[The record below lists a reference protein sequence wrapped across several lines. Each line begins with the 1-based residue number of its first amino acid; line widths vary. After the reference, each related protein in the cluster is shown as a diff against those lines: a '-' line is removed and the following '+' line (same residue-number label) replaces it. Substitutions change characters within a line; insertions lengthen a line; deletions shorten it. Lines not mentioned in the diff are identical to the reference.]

1 MSNTARLQVAPA
13 QPKHGANSHGD
24 SQSNP
29 FDTPFDELDWDEE
42 SLDKNDR
49 DANFP
54 DDKSDLSRMTQWP
67 TFSNLPAPPMPQK
80 PQMKTRKSVRR
91 SSVIKPTREK
101 SKQRQKKQNERA
113 GIKLNTNVAR
123 HRALTPA
130 VPQPKTNAAGP
141 LPAADAGRFVD
152 LAALQSL
159 ESRAAPPNNGGF
171 WKNLLG
177 NAPNP
182 PAAVQQ
188 TQDKQGDSNE
198 SAAARADPIPGFA
211 NRREKDLKPP
221 SLTMEGDLSPSDR
234 PIFIGISIPSARLQQ
249 HITSPQTAGSD
260 TSNILNC
267 YESQTPREN
276 APETPVIVITPAEV
290 SYWSPISANAV
301 TPQSRRVASIVYS
314 RPTSYS
320 HTTNQQE
327 DIPPMPQISQS
338 ILNGRK
344 AGRESVGT
352 IFAEDDDDDEV
363 LSARPKKLR
372 IGTGAI
378 LEEDEQQILT
388 RKNRSASDGSEK
400 RPKSML
406 SPNDRRTSTG
416 WWNTILSPFLAR
428 SNTVN
433 FPQTSI
439 QGESSPVPDIATPDT
454 KSGHGEFRFW
464 EKALSPK
471 SPLSSTTIAS
481 DDWWDNRNTIDGT
494 PKWDGTDS
502 KFKDGIYTYKAEES
516 CGTLPLTL
524 SRSTRAAATA
534 NRPQQNLDVDPNNGT
549 RELQRDQSLA
559 VRSDRSSILSPADR
573 EAPFMLDDPSV
584 TSVDRSI
591 ASTSTGNQ
599 QTPPQSSNTAPSAMN
614 STTVVTHMPSE
625 NAPKVVTPAAPPPYS
640 PPRPGFPKYA
650 AVYPPGHSSSAR
662 QPQSPGPLS
671 PGLQQA
677 MSSTGAIALTDVPL
691 TPATRRV
698 INLNSGYP
706 TLPPPTVNRMVNPVD
721 LEIASEKA
729 RKIDAKRRR
738 HEKEEVVAH
747 KAGGLWRGR
756 GCISNRGC
764 YGRTGPEGRKR
775 RRCWLGVLC
784 ALIGL
789 TILIVTLATQLHRST
804 PNIEVPSQWVNLTV
818 FPPIYTGVSM
828 VSSTANNV
836 ANTGCVYPKTVW
848 SCALPKELQASVA
861 PNKPEQPKLKL
872 LIQWDNSSAAN
883 ATWGGPTGPPSRRS
897 AGNAVNASQFLKRLA
912 LKTRQAVTFSPSPAA
927 PTIAEQFFL
936 GNTTDGIVSD
946 NKSGERTPFY
956 ITFLNPQN
964 TSKASTKL
972 STRQEKQNSTSQ
984 FPDFGKSIPAPE
996 LNADG
1001 TAAPANLLPTPEQQ
1015 PLRLFDRGMP
1025 TEHYGFY
1032 TYFNRSIFLK
1042 STALLNET
1050 NLGDGE
1056 VPADLNGGCAESEA
1070 RFRCTW
1076 SQTRFLVQMW
1086 TRKDANSAVLLNST
1100 TASSSSEST
1109 VTTTILG
1116 QDNSEFPYP
1125 ITITTDRHGGDPTK
1139 KGLYSY
1145 EIDKR
1150 EKVVAGSGKVR
1161 PEFRAFGGTLVNQAP
1176 NAFDTSSNA
1185 ALGGFDGGDSGC
1197 SCTWANWHPAT

>member
-1 MSNTARLQVAPA
+1 MSDTTRLQVA
-13 QPKHGANSHGD
+13 QPKRGVHSHTN

-29 FDTPFDELDWDEE
+29 FDTPFDEPDWDDE
-42 SLDKNDR
+42 SLDGNDHGT
-49 DANFP
+49 DFP
-54 DDKSDLSRMTQWP
+54 DDKSDVSRMTQWP
-67 TFSNLPAPPMPQK
+67 TFSNVAAPPMPQM
-80 PQMKTRKSVRR
+80 PQMKTRKSVKR
-91 SSVIKPTREK
+91 SSVIKPTRDK
-101 SKQRQKKQNERA
+101 SRRRQKKQNERA
-113 GIKLNTNVAR
+113 GIKLNTDVAR
-123 HRALTPA
+123 HRPLAPA
-130 VPQPKTNAAGP
+130 VPQPKQNAAGP
-141 LPAADAGRFVD
+141 LPLAETARFVD

-159 ESRAAPPNNGGF
+159 ESRTAPNNGGF

-182 PAAVQQ
+182 PAAAQPSPDQQ
-188 TQDKQGDSNE
+188 GSSNE
-198 SAAARADPIPGFA
+198 GAVANADPIPGFA
-211 NRREKDLKPP
+211 NRRAKGLKPP

-234 PIFIGISIPSARLQQ
+234 PIVIGISIPSATMQQ
-249 HITSPQTAGSD
+249 HITSPQTARSE

-290 SYWSPISANAV
+290 SYWSPISANTA
-301 TPQSRRVASIVYS
+301 TPQSRRVPSSVYS
-314 RPTSYS
+314 RPMSYPHTS
-320 HTTNQQE
+320 NQQE
-327 DIPPMPQISQS
+327 EIPPMPQIAPHMLKGQ
-338 ILNGRK
+338 K
-344 AGRESVGT
+344 TGRESVGT
-352 IFAEDDDDDEV
+352 IFAEDDDDDEIV
-363 LSARPKKLR
+363 SARPKRLR

-378 LEEDEQQILT
+378 LEEDQEQILT
-388 RKNRSASDGSEK
+388 RKNRSESDGSEK

-406 SPNDRRTSTG
+406 SPHDRRTSNG
-416 WWNTILSPFLAR
+416 WWNTILSPFLTR
-428 SNTVN
+428 SNTVT
-433 FPQTSI
+433 FPPTAR
-439 QGESSPVPDIATPDT
+439 QGDRSPVPDMATPDT
-454 KSGHGEFRFW
+454 KSGNGDFRFW

-494 PKWDGTDS
+494 PKGDGLDS

-516 CGTLPLTL
+516 YGTLPLAL
-524 SRSTRAAATA
+524 SRSTRVAASA
-534 NRPQQNLDVDPNNGT
+534 NNQQQNPDVDPNGGT
-549 RELQRDQSLA
+549 GELQRDQSLA

-584 TSVDRSI
+584 KPVDRSA
-591 ASTSTGNQ
+591 ASTNTGNQ
-599 QTPPQSSNTAPSAMN
+599 QTPPQSSSAAPTDMSGTSA
-614 STTVVTHMPSE
+614 TTQSQTRRPAE

-650 AVYPPGHSSSAR
+650 AVYPPGHSSSSQ

-706 TLPPPTVNRMVNPVD
+706 TLPPPTANRTVNPVD

-738 HEKEEVVAH
+738 HEKEEVVAR
-747 KAGGLWRGR
+747 KAGRLWRGR

-775 RRCWLGVLC
+775 RRCWLGVVGV
-784 ALIGL
+784 LIGL
-789 TILIVTLATQLHRST
+789 TILIVLLATQLNKST
-804 PNIEVPSQWVNLTV
+804 PRVEIPSQWVNLTV
-818 FPPIYTGVSM
+818 FPPMYTGVSM

-836 ANTGCVYPKTVW
+836 ADTGCVYPKTVW

-861 PNKPEQPKLKL
+861 PSKPDQPKLKL
-872 LIQWDNSSAAN
+872 FIQWDNSSAAN
-883 ATWGGPTGPPSRRS
+883 ATWGGPTGNAPARRS
-897 AGNAVNASQFLKRLA
+897 AGNAANAGQFLKHLA
-912 LKTRQAVTFSPSPAA
+912 LKARQAVTFSPSPA
-927 PTIAEQFFL
+927 PPSNAEQGFL
-936 GNTTDGIVSD
+936 GNATDGVVSD
-946 NKSGERTPFY
+946 NKAGERTPFY
-956 ITFLNPQN
+956 ITLLDPQAAAE
-964 TSKASTKL
+964 TSAKL
-972 STRQEKQNSTSQ
+972 STRQEKGNKTSD
-984 FPDFGKSIPAPE
+984 FPGFGASIPPPE
-996 LNADG
+996 LDADG
-1001 TAAPANLLPTPEQQ
+1001 TAAPANLLPTPKQQ
-1015 PLRLFDRGMP
+1015 PLRLFDRGLP

-1032 TYFNRSIFLK
+1032 SYFNRSIFLK

-1056 VPADLNGGCAESEA
+1056 VPGDLNGGCTESEA

-1086 TRKDANSAVLLNST
+1086 TRKDTSAVLLNST
-1100 TASSSSEST
+1100 PASGSSGT

-1116 QDNSEFPYP
+1116 QENSAFPYP

-1139 KGLYSY
+1139 KGVHCY
-1145 EIDKR
+1145 EIDER
-1150 EKVVAGSGKVR
+1150 QKVVAGSGKVR
-1161 PEFRAFGGTLVNQAP
+1161 PEFRAFGGALVNKAP
-1176 NAFDTSSNA
+1176 TAFDTSSNA

-1197 SCTWANWHPAT
+1197 SCKWANWHSVA

>member
-1 MSNTARLQVAPA
+1 MSDTARLAVA
-13 QPKHGANSHGD
+13 QPKLGANTQS
-24 SQSNP
+24 SNQSNP
-29 FDTPFDELDWDEE
+29 FDTPFDEPDWDEE
-42 SLDKNDR
+42 SLDENGR
-49 DANFP
+49 AGNFP
-54 DDKSDLSRMTQWP
+54 DNKSDVSRMTQWP
-67 TFSNLPAPPMPQK
+67 SFSNLPAPPPMPHK
-80 PQMKTRKSVRR
+80 PQMKTRKSVKR
-91 SSVIKPTREK
+91 SSVIRPIREK
-101 SKQRQKKQNERA
+101 SKHRQRKQNEMA
-113 GIKLNTNVAR
+113 GIKLNTNVGR
-123 HRALTPA
+123 HRPLAPVVT
-130 VPQPKTNAAGP
+130 QPKQNAAGP
-141 LPAADAGRFVD
+141 LPAAQTSRFVD
-152 LAALQSL
+152 LAALQTL
-159 ESRAAPPNNGGF
+159 ESRAAPNNGGF

-182 PAAVQQ
+182 PAAAKQTFHQQ
-188 TQDKQGDSNE
+188 DNSNE
-198 SAAARADPIPGFA
+198 GTAAKADPTPGFA
-211 NRREKDLKPP
+211 NRRAKDLRPP
-221 SLTMEGDLSPSDR
+221 SLTMEGDLSPNDR
-234 PIFIGISIPSARLQQ
+234 PIVIGISIPSARMQQ
-249 HITSPQTAGSD
+249 HITSPQTAGSE

-267 YESQTPREN
+267 YDSQTPKEN

-290 SYWSPISANAV
+290 SYWSPISANTV
-301 TPQSRRVASIVYS
+301 TPQSRRVASSVYS
-314 RPTSYS
+314 RPASYPHS
-320 HTTNQQE
+320 SDQQE
-327 DIPPMPQISQS
+327 EIPPMPQISSS
-338 ILNGRK
+338 ILKSQK

-352 IFAEDDDDDEV
+352 IFAEDEDDEI

-378 LEEDEQQILT
+378 LEEDERQILSRKT
-388 RKNRSASDGSEK
+388 RSGSDGSEK
-400 RPKSML
+400 RPRSML
-406 SPNDRRTSTG
+406 SPNDRRTSNG
-416 WWNTILSPFLAR
+416 WWNTILSPFLTR

-433 FPQTSI
+433 FPQTSK
-439 QGESSPVPDIATPDT
+439 QGESPAVPDIATPDT
-454 KSGHGEFRFW
+454 KSGHGDFRFW

-494 PKWDGTDS
+494 PKWDGLDS

-516 CGTLPLTL
+516 YGTLPLAL

-534 NRPQQNLDVDPNNGT
+534 SHQQPNMEAQAG
-549 RELQRDQSLA
+549 ELQRDQSLA

-584 TSVDRSI
+584 DRS
-591 ASTSTGNQ
+591 SVSKTSGNQ
-599 QTPPQSSNTAPSAMN
+599 QTPPPQSSSAAPPAMGNT
-614 STTVVTHMPSE
+614 STTTQVQTRRPSE
-625 NAPKVVTPAAPPPYS
+625 NAPKVVTPAGPPPYS

-650 AVYPPGHSSSAR
+650 AVYPPGHGSSAAAAQ

-706 TLPPPTVNRMVNPVD
+706 TLPRPTINRPVNPVD
-721 LEIASEKA
+721 IEIASEKA

-775 RRCWLGVLC
+775 RRCWLGVVGLI
-784 ALIGL
+784 IGL
-789 TILIVTLATQLHRST
+789 TILIVALATQLHKST
-804 PNIEVPSQWVNLTV
+804 PSVEVPSQWVNLTV
-818 FPPIYTGVSM
+818 FPPIYTGVST
-828 VSSTANNV
+828 VSSTTNNV

-848 SCALPKELQASVA
+848 SCALPKELQASVSPSK
-861 PNKPEQPKLKL
+861 PNQPNLKL
-872 LIQWDNSSAAN
+872 HIQWDNSSAAN
-883 ATWGGPTGPPSRRS
+883 ATWGGPTGSPTSRRA
-897 AGNAVNASQFLKRLA
+897 AGNAVNAGQLLKRLA
-912 LKTRQAVTFSPSPAA
+912 LTARQAVTFSPSPA
-927 PTIAEQFFL
+927 PPSIAEQGFL

-956 ITFLNPQN
+956 VTFLNPEAAG
-964 TSKASTKL
+964 KAPAKI
-972 STRQEKQNSTSQ
+972 STRQEKENGTSEL
-984 FPDFGKSIPAPE
+984 PDFSKSIPPPD

-1001 TAAPANLLPTPEQQ
+1001 TAAPANLFPTPEQQ
-1015 PLRLFDRGMP
+1015 PLRLFDRGLP

-1032 TYFNRSIFLK
+1032 SYFNRSIFLK

-1050 NLGDGE
+1050 NAGDGE
-1056 VPADLNGGCAESEA
+1056 VPDDLNGGCKESEA

-1086 TRKDANSAVLLNST
+1086 TRKDTGAALLNST
-1100 TASSSSEST
+1100 TASSDSNSGT

-1116 QDNSEFPYP
+1116 QENSSAFPYP
-1125 ITITTDRHGGDPTK
+1125 ITITTDRHGGDPGK
-1139 KGLYSY
+1139 KGVFCY
-1145 EIDKR
+1145 EINER
-1150 EKVVAGSGKVR
+1150 EKVVAESGKVR

-1176 NAFDTSSNA
+1176 NAFDSSSDA
-1185 ALGGFDGGDSGC
+1185 GLGGFDGGDSGC
-1197 SCTWANWHPAT
+1197 SCQWANWQPVK